1 MYKSEYNNNGTVSF
15 FFQCGLVLV
24 MPEVFGEIDESDKL
38 ISKFVNENQVDG
50 FLYVI
55 KSNNAGGV
63 NEDWVC

>member
-1 MYKSEYNNNGTVSF
+1 
-15 FFQCGLVLV
+15 
-24 MPEVFGEIDESDKL
+24 MPEVFGEIDDSDKL

-63 NEDWVC
+63 DEDWVC